1 MRLFLFLSMKTAL
14 LLFVCLHG
22 LIHLMGFVKAFKL
35 AEITALSQ
43 PISTSSGLLWLLS
56 ALLFLGFAVG
66 AFFEKPYASYLGIS
80 AVLLSQILIF
90 TVWQDAKFGSI
101 ANLILLLAAIQMIFL
116 ANWEKKVS
124 AEKLMF
130 QNSREIP
137 ELKKLEELPSVIQNW
152 LKNSGFEESRPPVS
166 AQIHQTAQ
174 IKMKPD
180 QAEWKEAK
188 AFQISSL
195 NPPGFHWQVEMTM
208 APGIKIYGRDQ
219 FVSGNGEMLIRLAG
233 IFPIVNEIGEKIDE
247 GSLQRFL
254 GELVWMPSLALHPEI
269 SWKELGENAAEATL
283 KINQTTGKG
292 SFYFD
297 DSGNFV
303 RFEALRFYENKPDSK
318 RFPWILTVEAYQ
330 EFEGVRIP
338 SKMKAT
344 WRLPEGDWTWL
355 QLQIDSLSYQY
366 N

>member
-1 MRLFLFLSMKTAL
+1 MKTAL
-14 LLFVCLHG
+14 LFFACLHG
-22 LIHLMGFVKAFKL
+22 FIHLMGFLKAFKL
-35 AEITALSQ
+35 AEIQQLTQ
-43 PISTSSGLLWLLS
+43 PISTTQGVFWLIG
-56 ALLFLGFAVG
+56 AMLFLAFALA
-66 AFFEKPYASYLGIS
+66 AFLEKPIAGYLGLV
-80 AVLLSQILIF
+80 AVLLSQVLIF
-90 TVWQDAKFGSI
+90 TVWQDAKFGSV

-152 LKNSGFEESRPPVS
+152 LKISGFEESGPPVS
-166 AQIHQTAQ
+166 AQIYQTAQ

-195 NPPGFHWQVEMTM
+195 NPPGFHWQVEMDM
-208 APGIKIYGRDQ
+208 IPGIKIFGRDQ
-219 FVSGNGEMLIRLAG
+219 FKEGKGEMLIRIGAA
-233 IFPIVNEIGEKIDE
+233 IPIVDESGVKINE

-269 SWKELGENAAEATL
+269 SWKELGENVAEATL
-283 KINQTTGKG
+283 RVNQTTGKG

-303 RFEALRFYENKPDSK
+303 RFETLRFYENKPDSK

-330 EFEGVRIP
+330 EFEGIRIP